1 MKNLQIFLN
10 NPNLFFSRIA
20 PGDRTI
26 GVCPTNEIRSSSSTD
41 EESKLPT
48 GVLLSWGSPGKRNS
62 SQRGYYRNNL
72 PVAAIRDIKEIS
84 TISKFP
90 SEANAFAHN
99 LEIGFQHT
107 VNPQGA
113 NSYSSDTGKRTFSR
127 LVLNDAKNR
136 AYMESIP
143 GLTEKLAEFAN
154 RTHGWWLPN
163 DEAAQAERNQN
174 VNNRHRSGNAL
185 NIPHLVDVTDLI
197 TDEIAAD
204 ASKALDEIID
214 VLAKEKLNEW
224 ELFTHRALGFYDQPM
239 THVYRPRKEDDPAAV
254 PGDGSQDK
262 VPVSQTGALKIK
274 SWEPKERGEIGNE
287 PVVTVTKNS
296 HQHMSNFNIQ
306 LLEEAHNVE
315 EYRIHAVFDWTSESY
330 THDCKMV
337 RQNSRGF
344 LPPGRSR
351 NGKIRQTTKYTLYT
365 PRITGFVIEVIP
377 KEAQGGYYVQTEN
390 QWGQIETTSSPH
402 YTVKNLLRVEDRTK
416 KRSVKGGYR
425 GGYQGIEKLQHK
437 GATLLEY
444 ILVSGL
450 HQFAKGSPIRSFDK
464 REEKRIPLSL
474 EQYKKIERPE
484 VEIKP
489 IEVGHLRLYRLSN
502 PPKRQVSAD
511 ILSDLLLPSM
521 PALLI
526 ATDSDIRVTSGDDY
540 VTGENC
546 SGNCTKGAVEV
557 TIPPGL
563 YLVDRQEKCALGHDP
578 GRIEYTAAFGDTCN
592 EIITIRRML
601 SQLNVFYD
609 EFRGNMV
616 GKAGRSNLN
625 SMNATDN
632 SAFLGRLG

>member
-20 PGDRTI
+20 PGNRTI
-26 GVCPTNEIRSSSSTD
+26 GVCPKEEIRPSSTID

-48 GVLLSWGSPGKRNS
+48 GILLSWGSPGKRNS

-72 PVAAIRDIKEIS
+72 PNATNRQIKKTSMKNGLIEDLNGQI
-84 TISKFP
+84 I
-90 SEANAFAHN
+90 HN
-99 LEIGFQHT
+99 LEIGFQIT
-107 VNPQGA
+107 VNPYGA
-113 NSYSSDTGKRTFSR
+113 NSYSSDTGRRNFSTI
-127 LVLNDAKNR
+127 VLNDARNR
-136 AYMESIP
+136 AYMDSIP
-143 GLTEKLAEFAN
+143 GLTEKLAAFAD

-163 DEAAQAERNQN
+163 DVVDSNQHQN
-174 VNNRHRSGNAL
+174 VSNRHRSGNEV

-197 TDEIAAD
+197 TDELATD
-204 ASKALDEIID
+204 ASEAFEEYLDMLTKDKI
-214 VLAKEKLNEW
+214 NEW
-224 ELFTHRALGFYDQPM
+224 ELFTHRNLGFYDQPK

-262 VPVSQTGALKIK
+262 VPVAQTGALKIK
-274 SWEPKERGEIGNE
+274 SWEPKERGKIGNE
-287 PVVTVTKNS
+287 PVVTVTRNS
-296 HQHMSNFNIQ
+296 HQHMSNFNIE
-306 LLEEAHNVE
+306 LLERKHTVE
-315 EYRIHAVFDWTSESY
+315 EYRIYAVFDWISTSY

-337 RQNSRGF
+337 RRSNRGY
-344 LPPGRSR
+344 LPPGTNR
-351 NGKIRQTTKYTLYT
+351 NGKVRQTIKHNLYM
-365 PRITGFVIEVIP
+365 PRISGFVLEMIP
-377 KEAQGGYYVQTEN
+377 KEAQGGYYVHSEN
-390 QWGQIETTSSPH
+390 QWGQTETSANPH
-402 YTVKNLLRVEDRTK
+402 YTVKNLVRVEDRTK

-425 GGYQGIEKLQHK
+425 GGYQGIEKLQYK
-437 GATLLEY
+437 DMTLLEY

-450 HQFAKGSPIRSFDK
+450 QQFAKGKPIRSYDK

-474 EQYKKIERPE
+474 KQYKKIERPE

-526 ATDSDIRVTSGDDY
+526 ATDSDIRVTSGDEYID
-540 VTGENC
+540 GENC
-546 SGNCTKGAVEV
+546 SGHCEKGKVEV

-578 GRIEYTAAFGDTCN
+578 GRKEYTAAFGDTCN

-616 GKAGRSNLN
+616 GKANHNTLN
-625 SMNATDN
+625 TMNETDN